1 MELTEIRIRKNGKWY
16 FGGSE
21 MFRRN
26 ILNVLALHIEKEDDN
41 YFIKMENDI
50 NPLVVEDVPFYAT
63 GIVENENMIKL
74 VFYDLQEMVLDQ
86 ELKLYFKGEV
96 PYISFRWAGDTRLS
110 RGVYWKL
117 SDYFEFRGDEVY
129 IVPPRSSQQI
139 N

>member
-26 ILNVLALHIEKEDDN
+26 ILNVLAAHIVKEDGS
-41 YFIKMENDI
+41 YFIKLGDDI

-63 GIVENENMIKL
+63 GIIEEAAALKL
-74 VFYDLQEMVLDQ
+74 VFFDLQEMVLDQ
-86 ELKLYFKGEV
+86 EQKLYFKDEI
-96 PYISFRWAGDTRLS
+96 PYISFKWAGDTRLS

-129 IVPPRSSQQI
+129 LVPPVQVKH
-139 N
+139 